1 MGLTACGAYPDPIGA
16 VAHKKGQASVTTLAN
31 RGPLPFRRFST
42 ARCEEITSAF
52 YSFVVISHMI
62 RHATRLAS
70 DSPPP
75 LFPCQLSSKS
85 FRPKLLRTLFALS
98 HATARSKPCVFSCLR
113 THCRRN
119 GVVWVCLTKFLR
131 SHSTFSRPLT
141 RLPAV
146 GGPAHRGGQLSCP
159 VFIYLLFFLYLAH
172 SFAQRAH
179 SNSLGINGFRT
190 LSIATGVYALLL
202 SAEMWN
208 CSPATRDGRLYLPIA
223 PHQPSWL
230 QARASRRRNEGYRC
244 PRCPEL
250 THV

>member
-98 HATARSKPCVFSCLR
+98 TQ
-113 THCRRN
+113 RRAPSP
-119 GVVWVCLTKFLR
+119 VYSVACALF
-131 SHSTFSRPLT
+131 
-141 RLPAV
+141 AV
-146 GGPAHRGGQLSCP
+146 
-159 VFIYLLFFLYLAH
+159 
-172 SFAQRAH
+172 
-179 SNSLGINGFRT
+179 
-190 LSIATGVYALLL
+190 ATGVWGVCPAFLWNPPLCYLASLLTAIRSHL
-202 SAEMWN
+202 KLTAAR
-208 CSPATRDGRLYLPIA
+208 SPI
-223 PHQPSWL
+223 S
-230 QARASRRRNEGYRC
+230 
-244 PRCPEL
+244 
-250 THV
+250 